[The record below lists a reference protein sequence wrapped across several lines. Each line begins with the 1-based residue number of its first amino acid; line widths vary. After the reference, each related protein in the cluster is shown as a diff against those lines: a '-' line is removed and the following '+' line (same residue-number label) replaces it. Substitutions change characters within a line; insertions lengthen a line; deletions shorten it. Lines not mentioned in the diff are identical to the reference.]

1 MIPTLYGENET
12 QFNSNGEGKLV
23 DAISCVVT
31 EERNGV
37 YELRMEYPVDGE
49 HSDDI
54 GYSKFILAT
63 PSDGARPQAFQ
74 IYKISTP
81 KNGKKT
87 ILANHISYRLSH
99 IPSGTFTA
107 SNAPEALS
115 KLKSNAYESC
125 PFDFMTDIQTSANY
139 VQDAPASIRSR
150 LGGTK
155 GSLLDTYGGE
165 FEFDMYNVKWLVNR
179 GSNNGVSL
187 RYGKNIV
194 DLNQEQNIENTI
206 TGICPYW
213 KDPNGSEV
221 VELPEKVLYSE
232 HASEYPYHRT
242 RVIDFTSN
250 FEEKP
255 TVAQL
260 RTAAN
265 RYIADNQIGI
275 PSVNIKVSFVP
286 LWQTKEYA
294 DIAPLERV
302 KLCDTVNVYFE
313 KLKIKATA
321 KVIKTEYDVLMDR
334 YKSISLGNASTSFA
348 DRFTQLAESNR
359 EMVSESLLQTAISRA
374 SALIQGGLGGYV
386 VFNNNADGQPQEI
399 LVMDTPDITTAVH
412 VIRINKNGI
421 GFSNTGYSGTYTT
434 AWTIDGHFNAD
445 WIDAGTLRA
454 IDINGVNISG
464 SDITGATITGTTIS
478 GSTLVSANEEYG
490 FDTTISGGTVAIHE
504 SSSSATHPG
513 ITVMSPNIALRTELH
528 STGVLTYDANGD
540 QRISL
545 GLGGIGTNEAEL
557 SMRSN
562 DGTASIKPYTITLT
576 EAGNS
581 LPIRNNQLSPR
592 TISISSNYGYYAYN
606 TQISPAMI
614 EVVDDSYRGSVT
626 PSNITVGV
634 PSRSYVVMNAYSS
647 GGSIVVYDSGGTGVA
662 MITSAGAISGTS
674 LSISGY
680 KARISDTKTYGE
692 RLLYCYETPTPY
704 FGDLGEGKTD
714 ESGKCYI
721 FLDEIL
727 DESIEG
733 RYQVF
738 LQAYGDGRLYVSERT
753 ASYFVVEGEPN
764 TAFGW
769 ELKAPQKGYSLH
781 RLEPFEHEEETEE
794 NTLEETYQYLKS
806 QLYDVEGEVA

>member
-54 GYSKFILAT
+54 GYSKYILAT

-115 KLKSNAYESC
+115 KLKANAYEPC

-150 LGGTK
+150 FGGTK

-165 FEFDMYNVKWLVNR
+165 YEFDMYNVRWLANR

-221 VELPEKVLYSE
+221 VELPEKVIYSE
-232 HASEYPYHRT
+232 HASGYPYHRT
-242 RVIDFTSN
+242 RVIDFTSEFN
-250 FEEKP
+250 EKP

-260 RTAAN
+260 RATAN
-265 RYIADNQIGI
+265 QYISDHQIGI

-286 LWQTKEYA
+286 LWQTEEYA

-313 KLKIKATA
+313 KLKINATA

-359 EMVSESLLQTAISRA
+359 EMVSESFLQTAIARA

-399 LVMDTPDITTAVH
+399 LVMDTPDIATAVH

-421 GFSNTGYSGTYTT
+421 GFSNTGYSGVYRT
-434 AWTIDGHFNAD
+434 AWTIDGHFVAD
-445 WIDAGTLRA
+445 WIDSGTLRA
-454 IDINGVNISG
+454 INVNGVNISSSTING
-464 SDITGATITGTTIS
+464 NTITGGTITGTA
-478 GSTLVSANEEYG
+478 VN
-490 FDTTISGGTVAIHE
+490 GGTVTGSVITNGNNFSVDAQGNVVMMNGNLAFTEVDPDTGKPSYIQTAQGLAQFDLVKNNRYYEELHRAVPDVSGHLKPDELDFVTNYVDGRGAHAGYTNTFGASGFNIAGSVVCDVDIEEEGPPRTYRARLRTDRIYTASNDPQNASFTIFNNTSEDE
-504 SSSSATHPG
+504 SSYALMFQSDGNLVIYDISTTPWTPMWSAW
-513 ITVMSPNIALRTELH
+513 N
-528 STGVLTYDANGD
+528 
-540 QRISL
+540 
-545 GLGGIGTNEAEL
+545 
-557 SMRSN
+557 
-562 DGTASIKPYTITLT
+562 
-576 EAGNS
+576 
-581 LPIRNNQLSPR
+581 
-592 TISISSNYGYYAYN
+592 
-606 TQISPAMI
+606 
-614 EVVDDSYRGSVT
+614 
-626 PSNITVGV
+626 PS
-634 PSRSYVVMNAYSS
+634 
-647 GGSIVVYDSGGTGVA
+647 
-662 MITSAGAISGTS
+662 
-674 LSISGY
+674 
-680 KARISDTKTYGE
+680 
-692 RLLYCYETPTPY
+692 
-704 FGDLGEGKTD
+704 
-714 ESGKCYI
+714 
-721 FLDEIL
+721 
-727 DESIEG
+727 
-733 RYQVF
+733 
-738 LQAYGDGRLYVSERT
+738 
-753 ASYFVVEGEPN
+753 
-764 TAFGW
+764 
-769 ELKAPQKGYSLH
+769 
-781 RLEPFEHEEETEE
+781 
-794 NTLEETYQYLKS
+794 
-806 QLYDVEGEVA
+806 

>member
-37 YELRMEYPVDGE
+37 YELKMEYPVDGG

-54 GYSKFILAT
+54 GYSKYILAT

-115 KLKSNAYESC
+115 KLKSNAYEPC

-165 FEFDMYNVKWLVNR
+165 YEFDMYNVRWLTNR

-206 TGICPYW
+206 TGICPFW

-221 VELPEKVLYSE
+221 VELPEKVIYSE
-232 HASEYPYHRT
+232 HASGYPYHRT

-250 FEEKP
+250 FESKP

-265 RYIADNQIGI
+265 GYISDHQIGI

-313 KLKIKATA
+313 KLKINATA

-359 EMVSESLLQTAISRA
+359 EMVSESFLQTAIARA

-399 LVMDTPDITTAVH
+399 LIMDTPDITTAVH

-421 GFSNTGYSGTYTT
+421 GFSNTGYSGEYTT
-434 AWTIDGHFNAD
+434 AWTIDGKFNAD
-445 WIDAGTLRA
+445 FITAGTLRA
-454 IDINGVNISG
+454 ISVNGVNITGSSFNNGNGTFQVDTNGNLKASSAEIKGQIKSG
-464 SDITGATITGTTIS
+464 SSIDGTTITGSSFVTSVYDNRKMQIS
-478 GSTLVSANEEYG
+478 QGQMAILNSNGSLLSRINGVASWSGAGAGEG
-490 FDTTISGGTVAIHE
+490 ISI
-504 SSSSATHPG
+504 
-513 ITVMSPNIALRTELH
+513 
-528 STGVLTYDANGD
+528 DAN
-540 QRISL
+540 RI
-545 GLGGIGTNEAEL
+545 GLGGRILPKQGGL
-557 SMRSN
+557 YY
-562 DGTASIKPYTITLT
+562 I
-576 EAGNS
+576 S
-581 LPIRNNQLSPR
+581 L
-592 TISISSNYGYYAYN
+592 
-606 TQISPAMI
+606 
-614 EVVDDSYRGSVT
+614 
-626 PSNITVGV
+626 
-634 PSRSYVVMNAYSS
+634 
-647 GGSIVVYDSGGTGVA
+647 DSGHSVYSLEYTY
-662 MITSAGAISGTS
+662 ITCLT
-674 LSISGY
+674 
-680 KARISDTKTYGE
+680 
-692 RLLYCYETPTPY
+692 
-704 FGDLGEGKTD
+704 DLNGST
-714 ESGKCYI
+714 I
-721 FLDEIL
+721 NFP
-727 DESIEG
+727 
-733 RYQVF
+733 
-738 LQAYGDGRLYVSERT
+738 YVSRYNMY
-753 ASYFVVEGEPN
+753 AVKNGIICSPN
-764 TAFGW
+764 
-769 ELKAPQKGYSLH
+769 
-781 RLEPFEHEEETEE
+781 
-794 NTLEETYQYLKS
+794 
-806 QLYDVEGEVA
+806 

>member
-1 MIPTLYGENET
+1 MIPTLYSATET

-37 YELRMEYPVDGE
+37 YELKMEYPADGK
-49 HSDDI
+49 HAADI
-54 GYSKFILAT
+54 LHEKFIFAT

-81 KNGKKT
+81 KNGKMT

-99 IPSGTFTA
+99 IPSGVFTA

-115 KLKSNAYESC
+115 KLKANAYENC
-125 PFDFMTDIQTSANY
+125 PFNFMTDIQTVANY
-139 VQDAPASIRSR
+139 AQDVPASIRSR
-150 LGGTK
+150 LGGSK

-165 FEFDMYNVKWLVNR
+165 YEFDMYNVRWLANR

-194 DLNQEQNIENTI
+194 DLNQEKNIENTI

-213 KDPNGSEV
+213 KDPNSSEI
-221 VELPEKVLYSE
+221 VELPEKVIYSA

-260 RTAAN
+260 RNAAN
-265 RYIADNQIGI
+265 GYISDHQIGI

-313 KLKIKATA
+313 KLKINATA

-359 EMVSESLLQTAISRA
+359 EMVSESFLQTAIARA

-399 LVMDTPDITTAVH
+399 LVMDTPDIATAVH

-421 GFSNTGYSGTYTT
+421 GFSNTGYSGTYRT
-434 AWTIDGHFNAD
+434 AWTIDGHFVAD
-445 WIDAGTLRA
+445 WIDSGTLRA
-454 IDINGVNISG
+454 INIEGVN
-464 SDITGATITGTTIS
+464 ITGATVNGSVINSVSDDTSIKIQGSEILTKANTASTWGGKIVPSTNNGLNMRAAGGVSIQKDANTFMNLGVTGDNIFIQGKDSVNVRDGAGANYVGLGIVQNTATVRGAVNGNLSAGTKAQVSNDYGDYLIVNNDYVRANAS
-478 GSTLVSANEEYG
+478 KVELCGRIYTSSDKDAQTVYPSNGGSTCVNSLEFEY
-490 FDTTISGGTVAIHE
+490 
-504 SSSSATHPG
+504 
-513 ITVMSPNIALRTELH
+513 ITV
-528 STGVLTYDANGD
+528 STP
-540 QRISL
+540 S
-545 GLGGIGTNEAEL
+545 
-557 SMRSN
+557 
-562 DGTASIKPYTITLT
+562 GTASIPYVKKV
-576 EAGNS
+576 NS
-581 LPIRNNQLSPR
+581 SPV
-592 TISISSNYGYYAYN
+592 INGI
-606 TQISPAMI
+606 
-614 EVVDDSYRGSVT
+614 
-626 PSNITVGV
+626 VG
-634 PSRSYVVMNAYSS
+634 MYS
-647 GGSIVVYDSGGTGVA
+647 
-662 MITSAGAISGTS
+662 
-674 LSISGY
+674 
-680 KARISDTKTYGE
+680 
-692 RLLYCYETPTPY
+692 
-704 FGDLGEGKTD
+704 
-714 ESGKCYI
+714 
-721 FLDEIL
+721 
-727 DESIEG
+727 
-733 RYQVF
+733 
-738 LQAYGDGRLYVSERT
+738 
-753 ASYFVVEGEPN
+753 
-764 TAFGW
+764 
-769 ELKAPQKGYSLH
+769 
-781 RLEPFEHEEETEE
+781 
-794 NTLEETYQYLKS
+794 
-806 QLYDVEGEVA
+806 

>member
-37 YELRMEYPVDGE
+37 YELKMEYPVDGE

-54 GYSKFILAT
+54 GYSKYILAT

-115 KLKSNAYESC
+115 KLKSYAYEPC
-125 PFDFMTDIQTSANY
+125 PFDFMTDMQTSANY

-165 FEFDMYNVKWLVNR
+165 YEFDMYNVKWLANR

-221 VELPEKVLYSE
+221 VELPEKVIYSE

-250 FEEKP
+250 FEAKP

-265 RYIADNQIGI
+265 GYISDHQIGI

-286 LWQTKEYA
+286 LWQTKEYE

-313 KLKIKATA
+313 KLKINATA

-359 EMVSESLLQTAISRA
+359 EMVSESFLQTAIARA

-399 LVMDTPDITTAVH
+399 LIMDTPDITTAVH

-421 GFSNTGYSGTYTT
+421 GFSNTGYSGTYRT
-434 AWTIDGHFNAD
+434 AWTIDGHFVAD
-445 WIDAGTLRA
+445 WIDTGTLRA
-454 IDINGVNISG
+454 INIEGVNISG
-464 SDITGATITGTTIS
+464 STFNSANDYTTIKIN
-478 GSTLVSANEEYG
+478 GSEILTKANSAADWGGRIIPNVGNGLNIYAMGGGLNILGSQNVLVSG
-490 FDTTISGGTVAIHE
+490 DGGVTVKKDD
-504 SSSSATHPG
+504 STF
-513 ITVMSPNIALRTELH
+513 VNIGRTGDNLYMQGKDSVDLR
-528 STGVLTYDANGD
+528 DANGTNYL
-540 QRISL
+540 S
-545 GLGGIGTNEAEL
+545 IGTTANTTTVRGATNSNL
-557 SMRSN
+557 SAGTKAQVSN
-562 DGTASIKPYTITLT
+562 DYGDYLIVNNDYVRANASKVELCGRIYTSSDKDAQTVYPSNGGSTCVNSLEFEYITVSTPSGTASIPYVKKV
-576 EAGNS
+576 NS
-581 LPIRNNQLSPR
+581 SPV
-592 TISISSNYGYYAYN
+592 INGI
-606 TQISPAMI
+606 
-614 EVVDDSYRGSVT
+614 
-626 PSNITVGV
+626 VG
-634 PSRSYVVMNAYSS
+634 MYS
-647 GGSIVVYDSGGTGVA
+647 
-662 MITSAGAISGTS
+662 
-674 LSISGY
+674 
-680 KARISDTKTYGE
+680 
-692 RLLYCYETPTPY
+692 
-704 FGDLGEGKTD
+704 
-714 ESGKCYI
+714 
-721 FLDEIL
+721 
-727 DESIEG
+727 
-733 RYQVF
+733 
-738 LQAYGDGRLYVSERT
+738 
-753 ASYFVVEGEPN
+753 
-764 TAFGW
+764 
-769 ELKAPQKGYSLH
+769 
-781 RLEPFEHEEETEE
+781 
-794 NTLEETYQYLKS
+794 
-806 QLYDVEGEVA
+806 

>member
-54 GYSKFILAT
+54 GYSKYILAT

-115 KLKSNAYESC
+115 KLKSYAYEPC
-125 PFDFMTDIQTSANY
+125 PFDFMTDMQTSANY

-165 FEFDMYNVKWLVNR
+165 YEFDMYNVKWLANR

-221 VELPEKVLYSE
+221 VELPEKVIYSE

-250 FEEKP
+250 FEAKP

-265 RYIADNQIGI
+265 SYISDHQIGI

-313 KLKIKATA
+313 KLKINATA

-348 DRFTQLAESNR
+348 DRFAQLAESNR
-359 EMVSESLLQTAISRA
+359 EMVSESFLQTAIARA

-399 LVMDTPDITTAVH
+399 LIMDTPDIATAVH

-421 GFSNTGYSGTYTT
+421 GFSNTGYSGTYRT
-434 AWTIDGHFNAD
+434 AWTIDGHFVAD
-445 WIDAGTLRA
+445 WIDTGTLRA
-454 IDINGVNISG
+454 INIEGVNISG
-464 SDITGATITGTTIS
+464 ATITGNEITGGTIDGTAITGGTIDGNQITGSAISGGTISGTTVTGGTVNGATITSNNGIMTAEMGSGYFKTKNTNGTKLLIGNYNIHGYNDSQVETLLIGTDAS
-478 GSTLVSANEEYG
+478 GFINLLDADNHKVSLGAKYILLGNSTQQY
-490 FDTTISGGTVAIHE
+490 F
-504 SSSSATHPG
+504 SATYDNG
-513 ITVMSPNIALRTELH
+513 LAVKWDGKGFEAKDARIAVVNGTALKFYVN
-528 STGVLTYDANGD
+528 SDTGNTYVAGTLSVTGTKS
-540 QRISL
+540 RIS
-545 GLGGIGTNEAEL
+545 E
-557 SMRSN
+557 
-562 DGTASIKPYTITLT
+562 
-576 EAGNS
+576 
-581 LPIRNNQLSPR
+581 
-592 TISISSNYGYYAYN
+592 
-606 TQISPAMI
+606 
-614 EVVDDSYRGSVT
+614 
-626 PSNITVGV
+626 
-634 PSRSYVVMNAYSS
+634 
-647 GGSIVVYDSGGTGVA
+647 
-662 MITSAGAISGTS
+662 
-674 LSISGY
+674 
-680 KARISDTKTYGE
+680 TKNYGE
-692 RLLYCYETPTPY
+692 RLFYCYETPTPY
-704 FGDLGEGKTD
+704 FGDMGEGKTD

-721 FLDEIL
+721 FLDDIL

-733 RYQVF
+733 KYQVF

-753 ASYFVVEGEPN
+753 STYFVVEGEPN
-764 TAFGW
+764 IAFGW
-769 ELKAPQKGYSLH
+769 ELKAPQKGYSLD
-781 RLEPFEHEEETEE
+781 RLEPYEQSVSSDDRETV
-794 NTLEETYQYLKS
+794 LDSTYQYLTE
-806 QLYDVEGEVA
+806 QLYNVEGD